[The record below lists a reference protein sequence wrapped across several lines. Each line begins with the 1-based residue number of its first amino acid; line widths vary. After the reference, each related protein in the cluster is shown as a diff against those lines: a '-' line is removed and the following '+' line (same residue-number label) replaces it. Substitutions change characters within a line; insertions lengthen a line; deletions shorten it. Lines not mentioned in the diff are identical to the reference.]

1 MAADPKIV
9 DMLTALHD
17 RHVSDQDI
25 IQRQDEEIGR
35 LREECLRLKKMVK
48 QHAQSLMDEART
60 GGVPAVGKDVLAAL
74 VANTTG
80 GYMAQE
86 EASYAVNMNKNPL
99 ADSFVL

>member
-1 MAADPKIV
+1 MTADPRIV

-35 LREECLRLKKMVK
+35 LREEVLRLRKALKL
-48 QHAQSLMDEART
+48 HAQSLLDDAQT

-74 VANTTG
+74 VAHTN
-80 GYMAQE
+80 GYMAPE
-86 EASYAVNMNKNPL
+86 EAQFAVNVNKNPL

>member
-35 LREECLRLKKMVK
+35 LREECLRLRKIVK

-74 VANTTG
+74 VANAS
-80 GYMAQE
+80 GYMAPE
-86 EASYAVNMNKNPL
+86 EARMAINLK
-99 ADSFVL
+99 DSFVL